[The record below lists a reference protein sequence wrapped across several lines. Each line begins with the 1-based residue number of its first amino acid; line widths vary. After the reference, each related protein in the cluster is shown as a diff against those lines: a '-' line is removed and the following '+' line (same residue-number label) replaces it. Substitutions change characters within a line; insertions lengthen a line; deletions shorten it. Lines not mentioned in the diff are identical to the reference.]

1 MNRRLLARAAFVSLV
16 PAVTSC
22 GHDSPTTPATR
33 SATLAVHATTLDS
46 LSNGTVDV
54 VVSYRQQGGQLVAV
68 HATPS
73 SLALDGAGTASK
85 QLDVDLAACLADSQ
99 RADAEQRG
107 CPLVVE
113 LALRDASGA
122 EIDRQQVTLTSRVS
136 PGQVA
141 EVPAVAL
148 ANAGSVTIA
157 APASTS
163 LHPGDKVQL
172 TATVRMPNGSVSDKF
187 PVKWSTSNPG
197 VATVNE
203 KTGEVTAVAVGAV
216 TITAKAGVRTA
227 QIALAV
233 VVPVARVAI
242 SPDATTIEW
251 TVQDTGKVTL
261 TVTAFDA
268 SGAPISDLT
277 GRTIVWASDDTITA
291 TVAAAEQAGQAV
303 ATGRLMGKTTIS
315 ATVDGVRGTAA
326 FTVDAGGTIY
336 GPANTE
342 GIPALSVGESAALR
356 MYFFDANGAV
366 VPIDETMPGPR
377 SWVSLNPAV
386 ATVSDAGVVTAVS
399 IGDTEIRGT
408 FRGMTARQPVFV
420 VSVAK
425 IEVSIRP
432 QTLRVGESVQAEA
445 VLLDPK
451 GSMVIGPTV
460 TWRVSPAG
468 DASVASVDRYGTV
481 TGQKVGVTQIIASAE
496 GREGS
501 LEVTVLPPAVASVRM
516 YPTYPAAMTVGG
528 IDTLVATPLNAAGI
542 AWPGFAVTWTT
553 SNPAVA
559 TIASTKSWPETS
571 TAGSTA
577 EIKAVGVGT
586 ATIVATSEG
595 KSASATVTVTP
606 PPPNVPT
613 EVDLG
618 FSSIAPFTY
627 RIDIGWND
635 NSDNEDEFQVERAV
649 GGTNGFTLNSR
660 VPGSNNARGFS
671 SDADNITEL
680 TLYTYRVAAC
690 KAGVCSA
697 FSTPKS
703 IPGPMREPT
712 NLVAVRDGSGVRL
725 TWQDNTTRED
735 RYLLVVERIDVTGGV
750 TTSTD
755 LYRQNLPPNTTE
767 FVAPVGPPGTT
778 VHYFVT
784 ACANVASYG
793 TFCTAGLVSQRFTF

>member
-1 MNRRLLARAAFVSLV
+1 MNRRLLARLAAVSLV

-68 HATPS
+68 HATPAS
-73 SLALDGAGTASK
+73 IALDGAGMASK

-113 LALRDASGA
+113 LVLRDASGA

-172 TATVRMPNGSVSDKF
+172 TATVRMPNGSVNDKF
-187 PVKWSTSNPG
+187 PVKWSTSTPA
-197 VATVNE
+197 VATVDE
-203 KTGEVTAVAVGAV
+203 KTGEVTAVALGAV
-216 TITAKAGVRTA
+216 TITAKAGVRTS
-227 QIALAV
+227 QLALAV
-233 VVPVARVAI
+233 VGAVARVAI

-277 GRTIVWASDDTITA
+277 GRTIVWASDDTVTA

-303 ATGRLMGKTTIS
+303 ATGRLMGKTTIT

-342 GIPALSVGESAALR
+342 GIPVLSVGESAALR

-377 SWVSLNPAV
+377 SWVSVNPAV
-386 ATVSDAGVVTAVS
+386 ATVSDAGVVTGVS

-425 IEVSIRP
+425 IVVSIRP
-432 QTLRVGESVQAEA
+432 QTLRVGESVQAE
-445 VLLDPK
+445 VLLLDPQ
-451 GSMVIGPTV
+451 GRMVIGPVV
-460 TWRVSPAG
+460 TFRTSPEG
-468 DASVASVDRYGTV
+468 PASVDPNGRV
-481 TGQKVGVTQIIASAE
+481 TGQKPGVTQIIASAE
-496 GREGS
+496 GKEGS
-501 LEVTVLPPAVASVRM
+501 LEVTVLPAAVASVRM
-516 YPTYPAAMTVGG
+516 YPTYPAAMTVGE
-528 IDTLVATPLNAAGI
+528 IDTLAATPLNADGL
-542 AWPGFAVTWTT
+542 AWPGFDVTWTT
-553 SNPAVA
+553 NNPAVA
-559 TIASTKSWPETS
+559 TINSVTNSPES
-571 TAGSTA
+571 GISGSKA
-577 EIKAVGVGT
+577 AIKAVGVGT
-586 ATIVATSEG
+586 TTIVATSEG

-606 PPPNVPT
+606 APPNAPIGM
-613 EVDLG
+613 DLG
-618 FSSIAPFTY
+618 MDSSAPLTYTISIA
-627 RIDIGWND
+627 WND
-635 NSDNEDEFQVERAV
+635 NSNNEDEFQVERAV
-649 GGTNGFTLNSR
+649 GGSNNFALIAK

-671 SDADNITEL
+671 RDADITEA
-680 TLYTYRVAAC
+680 TLYTYRVRAC
-690 KAGVCSA
+690 NAGGCSA
-697 FSTPKS
+697 YNGPGTL
-703 IPGPMREPT
+703 PGPLREVT
-712 NLVAVRDGSGVRL
+712 NLVAARDGSGVRL
-725 TWQDNTTRED
+725 TWQDNSARENGY
-735 RYLLVVERIDVTGGV
+735 RVYVLVVGANDVV
-750 TTSTD
+750 TYGPT
-755 LYRQNLPPNTTE
+755 YNLPANTTE
-767 FVAPVGPPGTT
+767 FVAPASASGTT
-778 VHYFVT
+778 VFYHVVPFATLPGFGYWEPGFGP
-784 ACANVASYG
+784 N
-793 TFCTAGLVSQRFTF
+793 SQRFTF

>member
-1 MNRRLLARAAFVSLV
+1 MNRSPVAARVVAVLSLAF
-16 PAVTSC
+16 AVVAC
-22 GHDSPTTPATR
+22 GPDAPTTPPAP
-33 SATLAVHATTLDS
+33 SA
-46 LSNGTVDV
+46 
-54 VVSYRQQGGQLVAV
+54 
-68 HATPS
+68 
-73 SLALDGAGTASK
+73 
-85 QLDVDLAACLADSQ
+85 
-99 RADAEQRG
+99 
-107 CPLVVE
+107 
-113 LALRDASGA
+113 
-122 EIDRQQVTLTSRVS
+122 
-136 PGQVA
+136 
-141 EVPAVAL
+141 AVA
-148 ANAGSVTIA
+148 AMPAAAQEKTGGVTIA
-157 APASTS
+157 APASTR
-163 LHPGDKVQL
+163 LHPGDKIQL
-172 TATVRMPNGSVSDKF
+172 TGTVVLPNGKDKDNF
-187 PVKWSTSNPG
+187 PIKWSTSNPA
-197 VATVNE
+197 VATVDE

-216 TITAKAGVRTA
+216 TITAKAGVRTG
-227 QIALAV
+227 QMALTV

-291 TVAAAEQAGQAV
+291 TVVAAEQAGQAV

-342 GIPALSVGESAALR
+342 GIPVLSVGESAALR

-377 SWVSLNPAV
+377 SWVSVNPAV
-386 ATVSDAGVVTAVS
+386 ATVSDAGVVTGVS

-432 QTLRVGESVQAEA
+432 QTLRVGESVQAEV
-445 VLLDPK
+445 VLLDPQ
-451 GSMVIGPTV
+451 GRMVIGPVV
-460 TWRVSPAG
+460 TFRTSPEG
-468 DASVASVDRYGTV
+468 QASVDRYGTV
-481 TGQKVGVTQIIASAE
+481 TGQKPGVTQIIASAE

-516 YPTYPAAMTVGG
+516 YPTDPAAMTVGG

-559 TIASTKSWPETS
+559 TIASTTSWPETS

-618 FSSIAPFTY
+618 FSSIAPFTS

-671 SDADNITEL
+671 SDADIITEL

-735 RYLLVVERIDVTGGV
+735 RYLLVVERIDVNGGV

-778 VHYFVT
+778 VYYFVT